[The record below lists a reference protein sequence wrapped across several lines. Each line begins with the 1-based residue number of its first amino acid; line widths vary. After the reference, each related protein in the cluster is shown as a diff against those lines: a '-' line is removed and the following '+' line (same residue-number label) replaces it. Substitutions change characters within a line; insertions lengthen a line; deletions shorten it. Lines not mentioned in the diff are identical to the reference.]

1 MKFEKVGQD
10 IGKLVDKKNAEYGS
24 SFEKVD
30 QIMAILYPNGISVPQ
45 LKNASILVRILD
57 KVVRVANGNQ
67 GDENAF
73 NDLAGYG
80 ILMSAEPTKKGIFSK
95 GDK

>member
-10 IGKLVDKKNAEYGS
+10 IGKLVDKKNSQYGS
-24 SFEKVD
+24 AFEKVD

-67 GDENAF
+67 GEENAF

-80 ILMSAEPTKKGIFSK
+80 ILMSAEPKKNGIFNK